1 MCNLGFESNSIRFQ
15 FKFPSNS
22 SPKLK
27 YIFHFN
33 MVDLCSKCP
42 IQNLWQIYKSIS
54 MQNFTFFGG
63 PQLFLLFLFSHTD
76 LFNSKKDLNW
86 KNHRE
91 SFSPRSTQLGTA
103 SAQSSGRSW
112 PTPSAS
118 SGRYQ
123 AGTSASWTPHV
134 SLSPSRVETV
144 THPTR
149 YGTRY
154 PPKPVP
160 FLCNSP
166 HCPPVKFRPRPT
178 QRCSIQAS
186 MSCPSHPFA
195 CRLTCGALASRI
207 ATEASHHPAASVDH
221 CHRR

>member
-63 PQLFLLFLFSHTD
+63 PQLFLLFLFSHAD

-91 SFSPRSTQLGTA
+91 SFSPRRPS
-103 SAQSSGRSW
+103 SALRQ
-112 PTPSAS
+112 PNP
-118 SGRYQ
+118 
-123 AGTSASWTPHV
+123 AGEAGPRHLLPRDATKRAPVPRGPHTSASLLRGRKLLRTRPAMAPGT
-134 SLSPSRVETV
+134 LPNPSPSSA
-144 THPTR
+144 TR
-149 YGTRY
+149 RTAR
-154 PPKPVP
+154 
-160 FLCNSP
+160 
-166 HCPPVKFRPRPT
+166 
-178 QRCSIQAS
+178 Q
-186 MSCPSHPFA
+186 
-195 CRLTCGALASRI
+195 
-207 ATEASHHPAASVDH
+207 
-221 CHRR
+221 

>member
-118 SGRYQ
+118 SHVRPAPRGPH
-123 AGTSASWTPHV
+123 TSAYLLRGRKLLRTRPAMAPGTLPN
-134 SLSPSRVETV
+134 LSPSSA
-144 THPTR
+144 TR
-149 YGTRY
+149 RTAR
-154 PPKPVP
+154 
-160 FLCNSP
+160 
-166 HCPPVKFRPRPT
+166 
-178 QRCSIQAS
+178 Q
-186 MSCPSHPFA
+186 
-195 CRLTCGALASRI
+195 
-207 ATEASHHPAASVDH
+207 
-221 CHRR
+221 